1 MVSSIY
7 SQARSKISRSQKGR
21 ERAGYDLLV
30 AGDPDDY
37 VAEASGTVDLGVS
50 VGLGF
55 RGFGFGILRARSVWG
70 LRV

>member
-1 MVSSIY
+1 M
-7 SQARSKISRSQKGR
+7 
-21 ERAGYDLLV
+21 

-70 LRV
+70 PSGLADL